1 MNIKNHYLLIF
12 ALLTAIVKWSLSFY
26 FFPESLDTKIFH
38 DGISDA
44 KLYYPLI
51 KFLSEL
57 NFNYSYD
64 PEIYN
69 LKSVPLPFWGI
80 FFHSL
85 FLKFLGF
92 YSFII
97 LDFLCVFIIL
107 LIFFHIFKISFTKEL
122 SIILSILLFLTPYLI
137 SNSFLT
143 NIQYFNLFGDTF
155 YHLRVPRPMISNLY
169 FYSFILIS
177 LKLVTEK
184 FYDFKKFF
192 LLGLIM
198 ALSISFYYHFFIE
211 ALFLLFILIIKFKFK
226 IFIELKNNFKYY
238 LVLIFTFLLLSS
250 PFFISLYFHEP
261 EFTTRQCIYN
271 LDWDIKTKLLKY
283 FLTKYLSLKGIIF
296 ISLLSFLTVIGNK
309 FKFTN
314 NLDKKV
320 INIFYFFFL
329 ASLFAPIV
337 FILISPKTCVFHH
350 FVNLTILNAF
360 LFLIFYFL
368 IISKSLIK
376 FKFNSRYNFVLI
388 LIFFVFFT
396 FQEITKVNLKKNS
409 ESHIQYRN
417 EFNLVTKKIESN
429 YKIKDI
435 GLLTFET
442 DLIVWSIMKNIKY
455 LDLNISIFT
464 PKKDFMIE
472 EDIFSVFKK
481 LGLNEVSFDLFIKN
495 QKSSWRYINQHIT
508 KFVYYKY
515 SANSLFTYKNSND
528 FEKDEIEHIKKTH
541 LLLQQQQMIPKFE
554 LERLKSEFKK
564 FDGNLIFPEVILLN
578 KTDEFL
584 NNKNLNLDGY
594 CNIFNGK
601 VFVMYF
607 KDDGKS
613 CNNQ

>member
-12 ALLTAIVKWSLSFY
+12 ALLTAIVKWSFSFY
-26 FFPESLDTKIFH
+26 FFPESLDTKILH

-57 NFNYSYD
+57 NLSYSYD
-64 PEIYN
+64 PEIHN
-69 LKSVPLPFWGI
+69 LKAIPLPFWGI

-85 FLKFLGF
+85 FLKIFGF
-92 YSFII
+92 YSFVI

-198 ALSISFYYHFFIE
+198 AFSISFYYHFFTE

-226 IFIELKNNFKYY
+226 IFTEFKNNFKYY
-238 LVLIFTFLLLSS
+238 FVLIFTFILLSS
-250 PFFISLYFHEP
+250 PFFINLYFHEP

-283 FLTKYLSLKGIIF
+283 FFTKYLSLKGIIF
-296 ISLLSFLTVIGNK
+296 ISLLSFLTLITNK

-320 INIFYFFFL
+320 INIFYIFFL
-329 ASLFAPIV
+329 ASLFAPIF
-337 FILISPKTCVFHH
+337 FILISPKSCVFHH

-368 IISKSLIK
+368 IISKSFIK

-396 FQEITKVNLKKNS
+396 FQEVTKVNLKKNS

-417 EFNLVTKKIESN
+417 EFNLVTKKIEN
-429 YKIKDI
+429 DYKIEDI

-455 LDLNISIFT
+455 LDINISIFT

-481 LGLNEVSFDLFIKN
+481 LGLDEASFDLFIKN
-495 QKSSWRYINQHIT
+495 QERGWRYINPHIT

-515 SANSLFTYKNSND
+515 QANSLITYKNSND
-528 FEKDEIEHIKKTH
+528 FEKDELEHIKKTH

-554 LERLKSEFKK
+554 LERLKNEFKK
-564 FDGNLIFPEVILLN
+564 FDSNLIFPEVILLN
-578 KTDEFL
+578 KTDDFF